1 MKRAQ
6 LAKYCHFREKI
17 VTIRKTNTTITD
29 SLFILPPM
37 SLRTTINYISRKILY
52 LWIKTEVIPNKIEQ
66 LHINPD
72 LPVIYVLETRSW
84 TNILVLE
91 EECKRLGLKAPLA
104 NIDIPEL
111 HQWRSV
117 YTIAPREPFKAW
129 LQNQP
134 KRSRMLRGIIETLND
149 YPEQE
154 IQFIP
159 VQIFWGRPVATQ
171 KHWLQVL
178 FSDSW
183 GLAGRTRTF
192 FRVLF
197 HGRNTFIKYS
207 ETINYRSN
215 QESSRSD
222 DDVIDSLQS
231 ALGDRLKKIRSA
243 TLGPDI
249 SHKRTL
255 VRDLILKP
263 AVQKA
268 IAKRSAEDNLS
279 EYQAALQARRYLNEI
294 VANCTNVTIQVMQR
308 ALSSFWNRFYSG
320 IEVNNSEYLKSLALS
335 HELVYVP
342 CHRSHI
348 DYLLLSY
355 VIYFEGL
362 AIPYIAAGKNLN
374 MPVIGSIL
382 RGGGAFF
389 IRRSFKGN
397 ELYSTVIFEYLAELI
412 AKGIAIEY
420 FVEGGRSRTGRLL
433 QAKPGMLSMTVR
445 GFLKYRKRPVVF
457 IPVYIGYEKLL
468 ESKAYQAELSG
479 EDKKSETF
487 INSVKS
493 ILKIRGEYGKV
504 SANFGEPIFLNNI
517 LDQQQSGWT
526 SEAYDDESRPP
537 WIRDIVVNLS
547 EQIMTHINQ
556 AATVNSVNLIASVLL
571 AASNQ
576 SMDEKDL
583 EHQLEMY
590 KTLIASLDYS
600 EKIIITPRSGNDQ
613 IMHAE
618 SLKMLKRRPHELG
631 DIIYLN
637 NKQAVSMT
645 YYRNN
650 ILHLLAL
657 PSIICCCFFNVRT
670 MSKKEIVSLVS
681 LAYPFVQKELFL
693 IWDKTQLEDVISKA
707 LNQLVE
713 SGVLIKDADDSAQSY
728 SRPSPSTK
736 AHTQLTLL
744 AKVISPVLEVYY
756 LTIAL
761 LSRSANK
768 AESTISKQKLV
779 TECILMSQRI
789 AMIHEMDS
797 PDYSDKHLIANF
809 IETLIHIDYLRE
821 FDTEQIQYNEVFHR
835 TDKRIRLLLP
845 KQMRANI
852 LQMIGENNSNL
863 H

>member
-1 MKRAQ
+1 
-6 LAKYCHFREKI
+6 
-17 VTIRKTNTTITD
+17 
-29 SLFILPPM
+29 M
-37 SLRTTINYISRKILY
+37 SLRNTVNYLSRKFLY
-52 LWIKTEVIPNKIEQ
+52 LWLKTDVIPDDIQQ
-66 LHINPD
+66 LDINPEV
-72 LPVIYVLETRSW
+72 PVIYVLETRSW
-84 TNILVLE
+84 SNLLVLE
-91 EECKRLGLKAPLA
+91 EQCKLLGLPAPLNRIA
-104 NIDIPEL
+104 IPEL
-111 HQWRSV
+111 ASWHSV

-129 LQNQP
+129 LQKQP
-134 KRSRMLRGIIETLND
+134 KRSRMLRGIVQNMHDL
-149 YPEQE
+149 PEQE

-159 VQIFWGRPVATQ
+159 VQIFWGRPVSTH

-178 FSDSW
+178 FADSW
-183 GLAGRTRTF
+183 ALAGRTRTF
-192 FRVLF
+192 FRVLL
-197 HGRNTFIKYS
+197 HGRNTFIQFS
-207 ETINYRSN
+207 EIINYRDSPTKT
-215 QESSRSD
+215 QTD
-222 DDVIDSLQS
+222 DEIIDSLQKTLS
-231 ALGDRLKKIRSA
+231 ERLRKIRSA

-249 SHKRTL
+249 SHRRTL

-263 AVQKA
+263 AVQSA
-268 IAKRSAEDNLS
+268 IRKRSAEDNLS
-279 EYQAALQARRYLNEI
+279 EYQATLQARRYLNEI

-397 ELYSTVIFEYLAELI
+397 QLYSTVMFEYVAELV

-445 GFLKYRKRPVVF
+445 GFLKYRKRPVAF

-504 SANFGEPIFLNNI
+504 YANFAKPIFLNQV
-517 LDQQQSGWT
+517 LDYNHPEWS
-526 SEAYDDESRPP
+526 SEGYDDEVRPA
-537 WIRDIVVNLS
+537 WMRDIVATLS
-547 EQIMTHINQ
+547 QDIMTHINQ
-556 AATVNSVNLIASVLL
+556 AANVNSINLIASVLL
-571 AASNQ
+571 TTSHQ

-583 EHQLEMY
+583 AHQLETY
-590 KTLIASLDYS
+590 QKLIHSLNYS
-600 EKIIITPRSGNDQ
+600 EQIKVTPRSGAEQ
-613 IMHAE
+613 IKHAE
-618 SLKMLKRRPHELG
+618 SLKMVKRRAHELG
-631 DIIYLN
+631 DIIFLDG
-637 NKQAVSMT
+637 KRAISMT

-657 PSIICCCFFNVRT
+657 PSIICCCFFNVR
-670 MSKKEIVSLVS
+670 SLAKDEITSLVS
-681 LAYPFVQKELFL
+681 LAYPFIQKELFL
-693 IWDKTQLEDVISKA
+693 IWDKQQLADVISQMLDK
-707 LNQLVE
+707 LSEL
-713 SGVLIKDADDSAQSY
+713 GLLIEDKNNHTF
-728 SRPSPSTK
+728 SRPSSSTK
-736 AHTQLTLL
+736 AFTQLSLL

-756 LTIAL
+756 LTLAL
-761 LSRSANK
+761 LSRSASK
-768 AESTISKQKLV
+768 EKTTTISKQELV
-779 TECILMSQRI
+779 AKCTLMAQRI
-789 AMIHEMDS
+789 AMIHEINS
-797 PDYSDKHLIANF
+797 PDYSDKNLIANF
-809 IETLIHIDYLRE
+809 IDTLIHIDYLRE
-821 FDTEQIQYNEVFHR
+821 FDAEQLKYNEVFQK

-845 KQMRANI
+845 KEMRSKI
-852 LQMIGENNSNL
+852 LQMIGD
-863 H
+863 

>member
-1 MKRAQ
+1 
-6 LAKYCHFREKI
+6 
-17 VTIRKTNTTITD
+17 
-29 SLFILPPM
+29 M
-37 SLRTTINYISRKILY
+37 SMRTTFNYIGRKILY
-52 LWIKTEVIPNKIEQ
+52 LWLKTEIIPKKIEQ
-66 LHINPD
+66 LDINPD
-72 LPVIYVLETRSW
+72 LPIIYVLETRSW
-84 TNILVLE
+84 TNLLVLE
-91 EECKRLGLKAPLA
+91 EQCNRLGIQAPLTHIA
-104 NIDIPEL
+104 IPEL
-111 HQWRSV
+111 NAWHSV

-129 LQNQP
+129 LQQQP
-134 KRSRMLRGIIETLND
+134 KRSRMLRGIIENLHD
-149 YPEQE
+149 YPQQE

-197 HGRNTFIKYS
+197 HGRNTLIQYS
-207 ETINYRSN
+207 EIISYRSA
-215 QESSRSD
+215 EASKRTD
-222 DDVIDSLQS
+222 DQIIDTLQQTLS
-231 ALGDRLKKIRSA
+231 NRLKQIRSA

-263 AVQKA
+263 AVQTA
-268 IAKRSAEDNLS
+268 ISKRSVEDNIS
-279 EYQAALQARRYLNEI
+279 EYQAAFQARRYLNEI

-397 ELYSTVIFEYLAELI
+397 ELYSTVMFEYLAELI

-445 GFLKYRKRPVVF
+445 GYLKYRKRPVAF

-504 SANFGEPIFLNNI
+504 STNFGKPVFLNNI
-517 LDQQQSGWT
+517 LDHQQPDWASA
-526 SEAYDDESRPP
+526 SYDDDSRPT
-537 WIRDIVVNLS
+537 WTRDIVAVLS
-547 EQIMTHINQ
+547 DKIMTRINQ
-556 AATVNSVNLIASVLL
+556 AATVNSINLIASVLL
-571 AASNQ
+571 TASNQ
-576 SMDEKDL
+576 SMDEKEL
-583 EHQLEMY
+583 AHQLETY
-590 KTLIASLDYS
+590 KTLINSLGYS
-600 EKIIITPRSGNDQ
+600 EQIIITPRSGSEQ
-613 IMHAE
+613 IKHAE
-618 SLKMLKRRPHELG
+618 SLKMVKRRPHELG
-631 DIIYLN
+631 DFIYLN
-637 NKQAVSMT
+637 GKQAISMT

-657 PSIICCCFFNVRT
+657 PSIISCCFFNVRSMT
-670 MSKKEIVSLVS
+670 TDEIISLVS
-681 LAYPFVQKELFL
+681 LAYPFMQKELFL
-693 IWDKTQLEDVISKA
+693 VWDKTQLEGAITTM
-707 LNQLVE
+707 LGQL
-713 SGVLIKDADDSAQSY
+713 SMLGLLIENKDNKTY
-728 SRPSPSTK
+728 SRPSSDTK
-736 AHTQLTLL
+736 AFTHLTLL

-756 LTIAL
+756 LALAL
-761 LSRSANK
+761 LSRNAK
-768 AESTISKQKLV
+768 QQESTTISKQKLV
-779 TECILMSQRI
+779 DECILMSQRV
-789 AMIHEMDS
+789 AMIYEINS
-797 PDYSDKHLIANF
+797 PDYSDKHLISNF

-821 FDTEQIQYNEVFHR
+821 FDTEKLQYNEVFHKA
-835 TDKRIRLLLP
+835 DKRIRLLLP

-852 LQMIGENNSNL
+852 LQMIDT
-863 H
+863 

>member
-1 MKRAQ
+1 
-6 LAKYCHFREKI
+6 
-17 VTIRKTNTTITD
+17 
-29 SLFILPPM
+29 M
-37 SLRTTINYISRKILY
+37 SLRTTFNYIGRKVLY
-52 LWIKTEVIPNKIEQ
+52 LWLKTEVIPNKIEQ
-66 LHINPD
+66 LDINPD

-84 TNILVLE
+84 TNLLVLE
-91 EECKRLGLKAPLA
+91 EQCHQLGLEAPLA
-104 NIDIPEL
+104 NIAIPEL
-111 HQWRSV
+111 HEWHSV

-183 GLAGRTRTF
+183 EFAGRTRTF

-197 HGRNTFIKYS
+197 HGRNTFIQYS
-207 ETINYRSN
+207 EIISYRSN
-215 QESSRSD
+215 PSKKRND
-222 DDVIDSLQS
+222 DEIIDSLQHTL
-231 ALGDRLKKIRSA
+231 ADRLKKIRTA

-255 VRDLILKP
+255 VRDLIMKP
-263 AVQKA
+263 AVQTA
-268 IAKRSAEDNLS
+268 INRRSTEDNIS
-279 EYQAALQARRYLNEI
+279 EYKAALQARRYLNEI

-397 ELYSTVIFEYLAELI
+397 ELYSTVMFEYVAELI

-445 GFLKYRKRPVVF
+445 GFLKYRKRPVAF

-504 SANFGEPIFLNNI
+504 STNFGKPVFLNNI
-517 LDQQQSGWT
+517 LDHQQPDWAST
-526 SEAYDDESRPP
+526 SYDDDSRPA
-537 WIRDIVVNLS
+537 WTRDIVVNLS
-547 EQIMTHINQ
+547 EQIMTRINQ
-556 AATVNSVNLIASVLL
+556 AATVNSINLTASVLL
-571 AASNQ
+571 AAPNQ

-583 EHQLEMY
+583 EHQLETY
-590 KTLIASLDYS
+590 KILINALEYS
-600 EKIIITPRSGNDQ
+600 EKIIVTPRSGIDQ
-613 IMHAE
+613 IKHAE
-618 SLKMLKRRPHELG
+618 SLKMVKRRAHDLG

-657 PSIICCCFFNVRT
+657 PSIISCCFFNVRT
-670 MSKKEIVSLVS
+670 MTKEEIISLVS
-681 LAYPFVQKELFL
+681 LAYPFIQKELFL
-693 IWDKTQLEDVISKA
+693 SWDKTQLEAVITKV
-707 LNQLVE
+707 LDQLVA
-713 SGVLIKDADDSAQSY
+713 SSLLIQNKDKQSY
-728 SRPSPSTK
+728 TRPSSNDK
-736 AHTQLTLL
+736 AYTQLTLL

-756 LTIAL
+756 LIVAL
-761 LSRSANK
+761 LSRDSK
-768 AESTISKQKLV
+768 QEQSTTISKQKLV
-779 TECILMSQRI
+779 DECILMSQRV
-789 AMIHEMDS
+789 AMIHEINS

-821 FDTEQIQYNEVFHR
+821 FETEQLQYNEVFHK

-845 KQMRANI
+845 KQMRSNI
-852 LQMIGENNSNL
+852 LQMIGE
-863 H
+863 

>member
-1 MKRAQ
+1 
-6 LAKYCHFREKI
+6 
-17 VTIRKTNTTITD
+17 
-29 SLFILPPM
+29 M
-37 SLRTTINYISRKILY
+37 SLRTTFNYIGRKVLY
-52 LWIKTEVIPNKIEQ
+52 LWLKTEVIPNKIEQ
-66 LHINPD
+66 LDINPD

-84 TNILVLE
+84 TNLLVLE
-91 EECKRLGLKAPLA
+91 EQCKRLGLEAPLA
-104 NIDIPEL
+104 KIAIPEL
-111 HQWRSV
+111 HAWHSV

-197 HGRNTFIKYS
+197 HGRNTFIQYS
-207 ETINYRSN
+207 EIISYRSN
-215 QESSRSD
+215 PASIRSD
-222 DDVIDSLQS
+222 DEVIDSLQDTL
-231 ALGDRLKKIRSA
+231 ANRLKKIRSA

-263 AVQKA
+263 AVQTA
-268 IAKRSAEDNLS
+268 ISKRSTEDNIT
-279 EYQAALQARRYLNEI
+279 EYKAALQARRYLNEI

-397 ELYSTVIFEYLAELI
+397 ELYSTVMFEYVAELI

-445 GFLKYRKRPVVF
+445 GFLKYRKRPVAF

-504 SANFGEPIFLNNI
+504 STNFGKPVFLNNI
-517 LDQQQSGWT
+517 LDHQQPDWASA
-526 SEAYDDESRPP
+526 SYDDDSRPV
-537 WIRDIVVNLS
+537 WTRDIVVNLS
-547 EQIMTHINQ
+547 EQIMTRINQ
-556 AATVNSVNLIASVLL
+556 AATVNSINLIASVLL

-583 EHQLEMY
+583 DHQLETY
-590 KTLIASLDYS
+590 KTLIQSLGYS
-600 EKIIITPRSGNDQ
+600 EKIIITPRTGKDQ
-613 IMHAE
+613 ISHAE
-618 SLKMLKRRPHELG
+618 SLKMVKRRPHELG

-637 NKQAVSMT
+637 SKQAVSMT

-657 PSIICCCFFNVRT
+657 PSIISCCFFNVRSMT
-670 MSKKEIVSLVS
+670 KDEIVSLAS
-681 LAYPFVQKELFL
+681 LAYPFIQKELFL
-693 IWDKTQLEDVISKA
+693 AWDKTELEDVITKV
-707 LNQLVE
+707 LDQLVE
-713 SGVLIKDADDSAQSY
+713 SGLLIQDKDKHNY
-728 SRPSPSTK
+728 SRPSPNTK
-736 AHTQLTLL
+736 AFTQLTLL

-756 LTIAL
+756 LTLAL
-761 LSRSANK
+761 LSRGSK
-768 AESTISKQKLV
+768 KEESTTISKQKLV
-779 TECILMSQRI
+779 DECILMSQRV
-789 AMIHEMDS
+789 AMIHEINS

-821 FDTEQIQYNEVFHR
+821 FDTEQLQYNEVFHK

-852 LQMIGENNSNL
+852 LQMIGE
-863 H
+863 